1 MKEFSSCKLAIQS
14 CLETKS
20 FAVAHLYNDD
30 KPMDMH
36 IHDCYEIYYSIS
48 GGKQFLIDNR
58 FYDIQP
64 GDIFFI
70 NQYESHYLSQLD
82 RAVHERFV
90 LEIHPDFLTS
100 LSSEQTDLNLC
111 NHFRSDE
118 LSHKLHL
125 TEEEQNRFRYF
136 VHKLAGLSGY
146 GSDLEDRAVFTE
158 LMVFLNRIFYQ
169 RTESRREEE
178 EVPSYHTQVDEILS
192 FINQNISSPLSI
204 EDLSGHF
211 FLSSSYLCRIF
222 KAATGTTIN
231 KYITAKRITVA
242 KSLLSSGYSVTETC
256 ERCGF
261 NDYSNFL
268 KAFTKAVGISPKK
281 YAQCSAS

>member
-30 KPMDMH
+30 KPMDVLFH
-36 IHDCYEIYYSIS
+36 CCYELYYSIS

-111 NHFRSDE
+111 FHFRSDE